1 MPLSNYHISIRA
13 LGHDKGAKIK
23 SAAGP
28 PTRSE
33 GNDGDMQIYNGHLYI
48 KDKYIW
54 HHFIPTINIQ
64 QEANTKLIAKNQR
77 LFSLFWG
84 AN

>member
-1 MPLSNYHISIRA
+1 MPLSNYHRSIRA

-33 GNDGDMQIYNGHLYI
+33 GNDGDMQIYN
-48 KDKYIW
+48 
-54 HHFIPTINIQ
+54 
-64 QEANTKLIAKNQR
+64 
-77 LFSLFWG
+77 
-84 AN
+84 